1 MMRSRCKPW
10 GYSLCT
16 GAPSPD
22 LSSILFEGRERLY
35 TGYGGGTGLYVARGS
50 AKKEYLFRFRIYE
63 RVGVS
68 LVEVYERVG
77 KSVI

>member
-16 GAPSPD
+16 GAPSPN
-22 LSSILFEGRERLY
+22 LSSILFERRERLY
-35 TGYGGGTGLYVARGS
+35 TGYGGGTGLYVVGGS
-50 AKKEYLFRFRIYE
+50 AQKEYLFRLQVCE
-63 RVGVS
+63 RVGIS
-68 LVEVYERVG
+68 LVEGYKRVG